1 MNPEDAKRALLAT
14 GSCLCGAVRY
24 EVPRPL
30 RDVVL
35 CHCTMCRKM
44 HGHVGAY
51 TVVPKAAL
59 TMAESHGL
67 KWYRSSDKARR
78 GFCGECGA
86 SLFWEPYARNY
97 VAITAGTLDP
107 PTGLRTTLQVHVG
120 SASDYY
126 AIDPSI
132 PQCAD

>member
-1 MNPEDAKRALLAT
+1 MRNPPCVRPAAA
-14 GSCLCGAVRY
+14 SAGAVRY

-59 TMAESHGL
+59 AMAESHGL

-78 GFCGECGA
+78 GFCGKCGA
-86 SLFWEPYARNY
+86 TLFWEPYAQDY
-97 VAITAGTLDP
+97 VAIAAGTLDP

-132 PQCAD
+132 PQRAD